1 MSERRRPPLLLLAGA
16 MVILIAAIALA
27 RAASGPAAPSAAA
40 PVATRAATPG
50 EGPTAGGPPPCRVG
64 DREALDDSYEDWR
77 STILDPT
84 FRLPRSYVPPDLV
97 SVEKA
102 GFPGP
107 QTARSFVMPD
117 LRRLREA
124 AEEAGHPIG
133 IIWGYRSYTTQVSVF
148 ENSVAVNGSRH
159 ALSHAARP
167 GHSEHQ
173 LGTVFDFETEGAAD
187 VDKSW
192 ESQPTGRWMA
202 ENAWRYGFVMSYP
215 RGREDETCYG
225 YEPWH
230 YRYFGAPL
238 AAAIHETGETT
249 REYLWT
255 HRTGA

>member
-16 MVILIAAIALA
+16 MVVLIAAIAVA
-27 RAASGPAAPSAAA
+27 RATNGPTGPSDAS
-40 PVATRAATPG
+40 PVADREATPG
-50 EGPTAGGPPPCRVG
+50 ASLATGGPPPCRFG

-77 STILDPT
+77 STILDTT

-97 SVEKA
+97 SVERA

-124 AEEAGHPIG
+124 AEQAGHPIS
-133 IIWGYRSYTTQVSVF
+133 IIWGYRSFSTQVSVF
-148 ENSVAVNGSRH
+148 EHSVAVNGSQH

-173 LGTVFDFETEGAAD
+173 LGTVFDFKTEGAAD
-187 VDKSW
+187 VDRTW
-192 ESQPTGRWMA
+192 ESQPAGRWMA

-230 YRYFGAPL
+230 YRYFGPPL
-238 AAAIHETGETT
+238 AAAIHGSGETT
-249 REYLWT
+249 RRYLWT
-255 HRTGA
+255 HGTGA

>member
-1 MSERRRPPLLLLAGA
+1 
-16 MVILIAAIALA
+16 MVVLIAAIAVA
-27 RAASGPAAPSAAA
+27 RTASGPSGTSDAS
-40 PVATRAATPG
+40 PVASRAATPG
-50 EGPTAGGPPPCRVG
+50 ASPATGGPPPCRFG

-77 STILDPT
+77 STILDTT

-107 QTARSFVMPD
+107 QTARSFVMAD

-124 AEEAGHPIG
+124 AEQAGHPIG
-133 IIWGYRSYTTQVSVF
+133 IIWGYRSFSTQVSVF
-148 ENSVAVNGSRH
+148 EHSVAVNGSQH
-159 ALSHAARP
+159 AVSHAARP

-173 LGTVFDFETEGAAD
+173 LGTVFDFKTEGAAD
-187 VDKSW
+187 VDRTW
-192 ESQPTGRWMA
+192 ESQPAGRWMA

-230 YRYFGAPL
+230 YRYFGPPL
-238 AAAIHETGETT
+238 AAAIHGSGETT
-249 REYLWT
+249 RRYLWT